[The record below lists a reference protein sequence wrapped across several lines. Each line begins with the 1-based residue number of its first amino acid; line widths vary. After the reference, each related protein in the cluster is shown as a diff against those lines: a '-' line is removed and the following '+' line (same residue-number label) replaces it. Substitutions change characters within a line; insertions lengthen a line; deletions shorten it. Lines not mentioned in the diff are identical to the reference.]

1 MPAMPTTAGIAVALT
16 LLLAPAARAQV
27 STPPRPAV
35 PPDATVVSRVDE
47 FMNAEVKVNGFT
59 GAVLLARKGVP
70 VVAKGLAMANI
81 EWQIPN
87 TPQTKFRLGSITKQF
102 TSMAIMQL
110 QQMQDQLSRQQG
122 IIEELQNDVSRMK
135 QENLERYQDLDRRIN
150 SGAAPA
156 ATPDNSSG
164 GGASSTSP
172 DAAAGAAA
180 QQPAASSEPGDP
192 AKEKLYYDAA
202 FDLIKQK
209 DFDKASQAF
218 NAFLRKYPNS
228 QYAGNAQYWL
238 GEVNLAK
245 GDLPAASQA
254 FAQVSQKYPKHSK
267 VPDSLYKLA
276 DVERRMGHTDK
287 VKGILQQVITQYPGT
302 SAAQLAQRDLQKL

>member
-1 MPAMPTTAGIAVALT
+1 
-16 LLLAPAARAQV
+16 
-27 STPPRPAV
+27 
-35 PPDATVVSRVDE
+35 
-47 FMNAEVKVNGFT
+47 
-59 GAVLLARKGVP
+59 
-70 VVAKGLAMANI
+70 
-81 EWQIPN
+81 
-87 TPQTKFRLGSITKQF
+87 
-102 TSMAIMQL
+102 MQL

-164 GGASSTSP
+164 GGAVNAAP
-172 DAAAGAAA
+172 GAAAGAAA

-245 GDLPAASQA
+245 GDLQGASQA

-287 VKGILQQVITQYPGT
+287 VKGILQQVVTQYPGT

>member
-1 MPAMPTTAGIAVALT
+1 MRMGRRVVTVLALS
-16 LLLAPAARAQV
+16 LPLA
-27 STPPRPAV
+27 TW
-35 PPDATVVSRVDE
+35 
-47 FMNAEVKVNGFT
+47 AE
-59 GAVLLARKGVP
+59 VP
-70 VVAKGLAMANI
+70 VVDDNA
-81 EWQIPN
+81 
-87 TPQTKFRLGSITKQF
+87 GSYPPAGYG
-102 TSMAIMQL
+102 TSGAYAGSGASAPASAQGQLFMQL

-164 GGASSTSP
+164 GGASNAAP

-218 NAFLRKYPNS
+218 GAFLRKYPNS

-287 VKGILQQVITQYPGT
+287 VKGILQQVISQYPGT

>member
-1 MPAMPTTAGIAVALT
+1 
-16 LLLAPAARAQV
+16 
-27 STPPRPAV
+27 
-35 PPDATVVSRVDE
+35 
-47 FMNAEVKVNGFT
+47 
-59 GAVLLARKGVP
+59 
-70 VVAKGLAMANI
+70 
-81 EWQIPN
+81 
-87 TPQTKFRLGSITKQF
+87 
-102 TSMAIMQL
+102 MQL
-110 QQMQDQLSRQQG
+110 QQMQDQISRQQG

-135 QENLERYQDLDRRIN
+135 QENLERYQDLDRRIS

-156 ATPDNSSG
+156 ATPDNSST
-164 GGASSTSP
+164 GGANNAATG
-172 DAAAGAAA
+172 AAAGASAA
-180 QQPAASSEPGDP
+180 QPPAASSEPGDP

-245 GDLPAASQA
+245 GDLQGASQA
-254 FAQVSQKYPKHSK
+254 FAKVSQLYPQHSK

>member
-1 MPAMPTTAGIAVALT
+1 MRMCRRAVTVLALSLPLVAL
-16 LLLAPAARAQV
+16 
-27 STPPRPAV
+27 
-35 PPDATVVSRVDE
+35 
-47 FMNAEVKVNGFT
+47 AE
-59 GAVLLARKGVP
+59 VP
-70 VVAKGLAMANI
+70 VVDDNAGYSGASSYPPAGYGTNGAYAGGGVTAPASAQGQL
-81 EWQIPN
+81 
-87 TPQTKFRLGSITKQF
+87 F
-102 TSMAIMQL
+102 MQL

-122 IIEELQNDVSRMK
+122 IIEELQNDVARMK
-135 QENLERYQDLDRRIN
+135 QESLERYQDLDRRI
-150 SGAAPA
+150 GTGGAPA
-156 ATPDNSSG
+156 AAPENSAT
-164 GGASSTSP
+164 GGAG
-172 DAAAGAAA
+172 AAAGAAAA

-202 FDLIKQK
+202 FDLIKAK

-245 GDLPAASQA
+245 GDLQAAGQA
-254 FAQVSQKYPKHSK
+254 FAKVSQVYPKHNK

-276 DVERRMGHTDK
+276 DVERRLGHTDR